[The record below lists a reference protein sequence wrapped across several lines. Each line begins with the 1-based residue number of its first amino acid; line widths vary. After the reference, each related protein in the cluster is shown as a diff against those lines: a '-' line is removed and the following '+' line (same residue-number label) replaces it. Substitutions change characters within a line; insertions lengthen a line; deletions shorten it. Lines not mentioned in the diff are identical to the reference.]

1 MPERVK
7 VKRKKLNYAIKT
19 NMQLRL
25 FFKVFFIIFVST
37 TASVALFYFYS
48 RQEIGQT
55 YYQVHIRAK
64 TFLDFLWPILGG
76 SLAIG
81 LLVGGIISLFF
92 PHAIA
97 GPLYRL
103 EREIKK
109 IGAGDLTLRL
119 KIRKGDDLQEFVD
132 GLNEGIEQLHDRIQK
147 IREISEKLKRES
159 EKGDIEPAIK
169 SLILKLERE
178 LSQFKL

>member
-1 MPERVK
+1 MEKK

-25 FFKVFFIIFVST
+25 FLKVFFIVFVST
-37 TASVALFYFYS
+37 AASVALFYFYS

-76 SLAIG
+76 ALAIG
-81 LLVGGIISLFF
+81 LLVGGIIALFF
-92 PHAIA
+92 PHTIA

-103 EREIKK
+103 EKEIKR
-109 IGAGDLTLRL
+109 IGEGDLTSNF

-132 GLNEGIEQLHDRIQK
+132 ELNKSIQQLHDKVQK
-147 IREISEKLKRES
+147 IRKLTEKLKEES
-159 EKGDIEPAIK
+159 KKNPDLAIK
-169 SLILKLERE
+169 SLILELDNL
-178 LSQFKL
+178 LSQFRL